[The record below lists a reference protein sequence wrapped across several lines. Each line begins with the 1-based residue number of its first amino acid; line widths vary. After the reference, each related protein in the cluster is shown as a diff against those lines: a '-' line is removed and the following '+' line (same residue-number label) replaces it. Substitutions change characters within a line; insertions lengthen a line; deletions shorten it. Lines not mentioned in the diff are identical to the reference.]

1 MTMPVMTRTQQQITE
16 LLATHLHLEVPSAE
30 TDLLGSGLLDS
41 LGLVE
46 LLALLEQQF
55 AVQISLDELELDH
68 FRSVASLAAF
78 IASREALAA

>member
-1 MTMPVMTRTQQQITE
+1 MQAMTRTQQQVIE
-16 LLATHLHLEVPSAE
+16 LLATHLNLEVRDAE

-55 AVQISLDELELDH
+55 DVQISLEELELDH
-68 FRSVASLAAF
+68 FRNASSIAAF
-78 IASREALAA
+78 ITSQEALAA

>member
-1 MTMPVMTRTQQQITE
+1 MLALTRTQQQVIE
-16 LLATHLHLEVPSAE
+16 LLATHLYLEVPSTE

-55 AVQISLDELELDH
+55 DVEISLDELELDH
-68 FRSVASLAAF
+68 FRTVRSIAAF
-78 IASREALAA
+78 ITSREALAA

>member
-1 MTMPVMTRTQQQITE
+1 MSVLTRTQQQITE

-46 LLALLEQQF
+46 LLALLEQEF
-55 AVQISLDELELDH
+55 DVQISLDELELDH
-68 FRSVASLAAF
+68 FRTVATIAAF
-78 IASREALAA
+78 VTSREALAA